1 MDLLDSLHELEDL
14 VASSSRFLLT
24 NKCLVNEEELI
35 RLISNIRKEW
45 PSALKEAVLDSTLQE
60 LYILCDDNPKDAKI
74 VLPKYKTDE
83 DAAIIHRFACQKIAI
98 KEFDNVSSYIH
109 NYLKYM
115 QEKNLDEDIYKM
127 HLKFNFPTK
136 EQFKNSL
143 DAFLKISDELKPNVI
158 FIWGYR
164 LWQNLPKDNLI
175 TVMNIN
181 GTEKHLYN
189 NIPIKVIPHPSSNQF
204 NYELCNDIQNFLK
217 NI

>member
-1 MDLLDSLHELEDL
+1 MTKIRFKPFVGSQYNNTNCRILILGESHYLCGDDLLDYENNEPYIQNITQNVVLE
-14 VASSSRFLLT
+14 FLNYKN
-24 NKCLVNEEELI
+24 NKTSFQKWMNTFTKFGNIV
-35 RLISNIRKEW
+35 SN
-45 PSALKEAVLDSTLQE
+45 
-60 LYILCDDNPKDAKI
+60 
-74 VLPKYKTDE
+74 
-83 DAAIIHRFACQKIAI
+83 
-98 KEFDNVSSYIH
+98 
-109 NYLKYM
+109 
-115 QEKNLDEDIYKM
+115 KNLNTMETIDFWNSCSFY
-127 HLKFNFPTK
+127 NFVQYPTTGPRISPTK